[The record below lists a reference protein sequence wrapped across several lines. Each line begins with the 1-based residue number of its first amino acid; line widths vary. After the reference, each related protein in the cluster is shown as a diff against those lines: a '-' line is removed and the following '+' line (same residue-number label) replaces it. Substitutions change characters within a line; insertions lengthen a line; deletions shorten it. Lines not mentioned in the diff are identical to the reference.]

1 MTLPTT
7 TQPTPIDPRL
17 IERVDLLL
25 AAGGRLLGIA
35 GAPGAGKST
44 FAQALLRHYGTRAQ
58 VLPMDGFHLA
68 NEELVRLGRAHRKG
82 APDTFDVEGYVAT
95 LQRVL
100 SREHDV
106 LAPRFVREIE
116 EPLAGAIR
124 IATTTE
130 LVITEGNYLLL
141 QHGQW
146 AQVTALLDEA
156 WMLRPNDDVR
166 RERLVG
172 RHMAHGRSAA
182 EAQDWV
188 RTVDEPNARLVAGSS
203 APADVLI
210 DPDDPEAWH

>member
-130 LVITEGNYLLL
+130 LVITEGNYLLHDE
-141 QHGQW
+141 HGWDAVRPQ
-146 AQVTALLDEA
+146 LDEV
-156 WMLRPNDDVR
+156 WYLHLDDAER
-166 RERLVG
+166 RRRLVHRRLG
-172 RHMAHGRSAA
+172 HGDTPEHA
-182 EAQDWV
+182 EQWV
-188 RTVDEPNARLVAGSS
+188 HTVDEANATRVAATRVRCDLVVEM
-203 APADVLI
+203 P
-210 DPDDPEAWH
+210 